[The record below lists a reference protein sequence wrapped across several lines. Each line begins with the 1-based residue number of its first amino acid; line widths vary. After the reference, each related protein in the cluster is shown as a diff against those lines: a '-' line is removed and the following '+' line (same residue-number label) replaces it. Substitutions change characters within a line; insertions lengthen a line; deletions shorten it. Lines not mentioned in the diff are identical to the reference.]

1 MTGGRKKANGGST
14 QLPDDFARI
23 EECRRKGLNGSP
35 TYDTLGFE
43 LDKDFIIKHTGGRP
57 RPLGKKALDRLDQ
70 KHEDSDR
77 KANIIGSPG
86 DNTTV
91 HEEAW
96 DDRVARDLGIA
107 YHQVGVEEYEE
118 WQKKGFKAYKKE
130 FDLSKKERDR
140 LMDLMGGSALRKGS
154 KHR

>member
-1 MTGGRKKANGGST
+1 M
-14 QLPDDFARI
+14 PDDFARI
-23 EECRRKGLNGSP
+23 EEYRRKGLKGSP
-35 TYDTLGFE
+35 IYDTLGFE
-43 LDKDFIIKHTGGRP
+43 LDKEFIIKHTGGRP

-70 KHEDSDR
+70 KGEDSER
-77 KANIIGSPG
+77 KAKIIGSPG

-96 DDRVARDLGIA
+96 DDRVARGLGIA
-107 YHQVGVEEYEE
+107 YHEVGMEEYEE
-118 WQKKGFKAYKKE
+118 RQNKGFKAHKKD

-140 LMDLMGGSALRKGS
+140 LMDLMGGSALWKGS